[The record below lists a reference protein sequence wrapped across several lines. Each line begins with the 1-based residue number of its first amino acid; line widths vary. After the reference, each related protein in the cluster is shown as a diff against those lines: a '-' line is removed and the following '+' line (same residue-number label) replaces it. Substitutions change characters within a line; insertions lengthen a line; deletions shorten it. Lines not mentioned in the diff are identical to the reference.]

1 MTDVAARVYFKGLR
15 LGDYRLKPDSLELAI
30 DRINFNSAIMA
41 ASAFAWKA
49 GANARYSCDVEI
61 AFRAGTLTA
70 ETSSQFW
77 DRLRTFLKNLK
88 TVINPRQGVLSVV
101 RDPSKDAT
109 QSTGAISAGSNVV
122 VTVNPAVNWSGHPWV
137 LVADTTDPTNY
148 EIIALDSS
156 NFGASTVTLDLTKSY
171 SAVVDICRLE
181 WLWTECWL
189 ASNVKLPTSGAY
201 SSTLVTGVTL
211 QFEGVVDPTN
221 GGLT

>member
-1 MTDVAARVYFKGLR
+1 MTDISARVYFKGLR
-15 LGDYRLKPDSLELAI
+15 LGDYRLKPESLELAI
-30 DRINFNSAIMA
+30 DRVNFNSSI
-41 ASAFAWKA
+41 SGNEAFAWKS
-49 GANARYSCDVEI
+49 GANARYACEVEI
-61 AFRAGTLTA
+61 AFRAGTPSA

-77 DRLRTFLKNLK
+77 DRLRTFLKSLK

-122 VTVNPAVNWSGHPWV
+122 VPVNPAVNWSGHPWV

-156 NFGASTVTLDLTKSY
+156 NVGASTVTLDLTKSY
-171 SAVVDICRLE
+171 SGIVDICRLE

-189 ASNVKLPTSGAY
+189 ASGVKLPTSGAY
-201 SSTLVTGVTL
+201 STSLVTGVTL
-211 QFEGVVDPTN
+211 QFEGVKDPTN